1 MKNASFRQKLLTS
14 FLAIGILPL
23 LICTLLMLNIF
34 RLSLTRSAADAAETQ
49 LDAMS
54 GELSGLLSDC
64 ETVMEKLCAEPAVA
78 AALDRSELDEQ
89 RVYSVLYRAA
99 APVLGGASLSVYG
112 ADGRQLYSTSS
123 QPASGSLS
131 PRWGLLAA
139 AADGG
144 VVYRGASSKS
154 SACIQAA
161 CAVRRGSVPLGYVVA
176 DVTAAQLTALF
187 DGQHTATSRLLL
199 LDPFWDQVYA
209 SSDLP
214 AKTLAARLRSQ
225 LLAGQA
231 LSDSHGAYDYFVRQ
245 EPRSGFC
252 LVLQQPKPMTEGTAE
267 LMYLVAGLSLLLCL
281 GLCVLASMRFS
292 RQLFEPIHALNSA
305 MREVEEGNLNVQ
317 LDNRR
322 IDEMGQLSGRFNR
335 MAQRLRQNLKDSLRQ
350 QRELNEAQI
359 RMMQAQLNPHFLYNT
374 LDTIKWMG
382 KIHQAPEIATIS
394 ADLADILRSSIS
406 ADELVPL
413 RQELRL
419 VERYVEIQ
427 NIRFSGAFAL
437 TVDWAGAGCAV
448 VGEAANGEEG
458 LEVIRRYRPDLIVTD
473 IRMPKLDGI
482 EMLRRLREE
491 GNRAHVV
498 FLTAYSDFS
507 YAQSALKLGAA
518 DYLLK
523 PFHDGELEETI
534 ARIRS
539 RAQAA
544 APAAPAAPV
553 LPEGQGPEK
562 SKYVR
567 EALTYLSEHYNDP
580 DISVSSVARSL
591 GVSDGHLS
599 HVFKKETSYTLSAY
613 LTNYRMHKATELL
626 RDCRVKVYEV
636 AESVGYRDITYFS
649 SAFKKSVGMSPSEYQ
664 KRCQ

>member
-1 MKNASFRQKLLTS
+1 
-14 FLAIGILPL
+14 
-23 LICTLLMLNIF
+23 
-34 RLSLTRSAADAAETQ
+34 
-49 LDAMS
+49 
-54 GELSGLLSDC
+54 
-64 ETVMEKLCAEPAVA
+64 
-78 AALDRSELDEQ
+78 
-89 RVYSVLYRAA
+89 
-99 APVLGGASLSVYG
+99 
-112 ADGRQLYSTSS
+112 
-123 QPASGSLS
+123 
-131 PRWGLLAA
+131 
-139 AADGG
+139 
-144 VVYRGASSKS
+144 
-154 SACIQAA
+154 
-161 CAVRRGSVPLGYVVA
+161 
-176 DVTAAQLTALF
+176 
-187 DGQHTATSRLLL
+187 
-199 LDPFWDQVYA
+199 
-209 SSDLP
+209 
-214 AKTLAARLRSQ
+214 
-225 LLAGQA
+225 
-231 LSDSHGAYDYFVRQ
+231 
-245 EPRSGFC
+245 
-252 LVLQQPKPMTEGTAE
+252 
-267 LMYLVAGLSLLLCL
+267 
-281 GLCVLASMRFS
+281 
-292 RQLFEPIHALNSA
+292 
-305 MREVEEGNLNVQ
+305 
-317 LDNRR
+317 
-322 IDEMGQLSGRFNR
+322 
-335 MAQRLRQNLKDSLRQ
+335 
-350 QRELNEAQI
+350 
-359 RMMQAQLNPHFLYNT
+359 MMQAQLNPHFLYNT

-437 TVDWAGAGCAV
+437 TVEVDEPLRDVPVPKLMLQPLVENAILHGFRDRSGGEIRISAYRAEEDLILTVRDNGCGVRRRSWPSTGTVRPGPAGTSACTMWTPSCASGTDPDRGVRFVPVQGEGRVHPHHTSGFQERRGTAMLKVVVVEDEELVRKGIVLTVDWAGAGCAV

-498 FLTAYSDFS
+498 FLTAFSDFS

-553 LPEGQGPEK
+553 LPEGQWPEK

-567 EALTYLSEHYNDP
+567 EALAYLSEHYNDP

-636 AESVGYRDITYFS
+636 AESVGYRDIAYFS